1 MYCKKCGKELPDNS
15 KFCSACGTAQPKV
28 INSNKSSES
37 KNKNKKIALIGIVIL
52 VMIVI
57 AGIKHYTKGETQLI
71 GRWDVYNKHISEGDI
86 AYIVRSGDIVE
97 FCKDGTVLYN
107 DIEGKY
113 NVISNNK
120 LTIEINGE
128 LYSFKYKMQWDWSGK
143 HGLTLKYKGKS
154 LDLVKIKD

>member
-37 KNKNKKIALIGIVIL
+37 KNKNKKIALIGIIIL

-57 AGIKHYTKGETQLI
+57 ASINHYTKGETQLI
-71 GRWDVYNKHISEGDI
+71 GRWDVYNKHISKGDI

-97 FCKDGTVLYN
+97 FCKDGTVL
-107 DIEGKY
+107 
-113 NVISNNK
+113 
-120 LTIEINGE
+120 
-128 LYSFKYKMQWDWSGK
+128 
-143 HGLTLKYKGKS
+143 
-154 LDLVKIKD
+154 